1 MQHDVCVSLTFILRP
16 TWLYLLKS
24 VIFGKH
30 FGWLNWV
37 GFVFGFAFLSFSLK
51 YFQLTLRWIIM
62 LWCQPNQVLTRK
74 WETCSR
80 EMSKYLKRGIK
91 QKAVIF
97 FIRRRI
103 IKEKRFFLKISL
115 TGNLDNLKRCADGKI
130 LMEEAV
136 GSMVSSMFHL
146 LQEFAYGQIQL
157 PSLEKKNVEVTVQVS

>member
-1 MQHDVCVSLTFILRP
+1 MQHDVCVSLTFMLRP

-24 VIFGKH
+24 IIFGKH

-51 YFQLTLRWIIM
+51 YFQLTLRLIIT

-80 EMSKYLKRGIK
+80 EMSKYPKRGIK
-91 QKAVIF
+91 QQGVIF
-97 FIRRRI
+97 IKRKI

-115 TGNLDNLKRCADGKI
+115 TGNPDNLKRCADGKI
-130 LMEEAV
+130 LTEEAV

-146 LQEFAYGQIQL
+146 LQEFAQGQIQL
-157 PSLEKKNVEVTVQVS
+157 PSLKKKM